1 MCDHKDDQERE
12 FQMKMKFLNLLKE
25 FRGPIRT
32 DQRVPMTLRALQ
44 EAAGLQLVGLFNPVK
59 S

>member
-1 MCDHKDDQERE
+1 
-12 FQMKMKFLNLLKE
+12 MKMMLPNLLKE
-25 FRGPIRT
+25 FRGPSRT

-44 EAAGLQLVGLFNPVK
+44 EAAGSQLVGPFDPVK